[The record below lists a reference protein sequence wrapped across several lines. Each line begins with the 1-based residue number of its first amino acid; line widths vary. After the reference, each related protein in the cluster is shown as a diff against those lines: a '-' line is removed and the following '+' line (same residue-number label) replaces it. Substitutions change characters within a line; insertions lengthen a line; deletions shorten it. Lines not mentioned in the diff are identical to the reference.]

1 MPTPE
6 TLAPE
11 RVERLVAGD
20 LPETAREALVAG
32 LVREL
37 RAAPAEPPE
46 ALRARVAALRAP
58 TARPRPRRARLI
70 IAHALLAVAALTA
83 AILTLP
89 RDNGPQRH
97 GTPELTSGGPAREN
111 ASVESDEAPRSGDH
125 EFLADDEQA
134 RSGTFAPA
142 PASGLDT
149 ASNRAQDVGVELELR
164 VADADAVSETAG
176 ATMRIVRELGGH
188 VVASD
193 VATEGREGTAR
204 LRVTVPTRRLED
216 ALVAISTLGTVT
228 GQRVEIEDLQRSVD
242 RRANRIE
249 ALERA
254 IRRDEIRLA
263 SDALTPEERL
273 RVELRIERLRDG
285 LGYARRERAA
295 LLREAASAE
304 LTVDLHTREAKPG
317 AAAPQGRIERAA
329 RDALAALAVAAS
341 VSVFVL
347 ILGGPLLLL
356 AVLAW
361 GLRRR
366 RVRRANEALLDRPG
380 AAAS

>member
-1 MPTPE
+1 MPTSE

-20 LPETAREALVAG
+20 VPETAREALVAG

-46 ALRARVAALRAP
+46 ELRARVAALRAP
-58 TARPRPRRARLI
+58 AGRPRPRRLRLVV
-70 IAHALLAVAALTA
+70 ALALLAVAAVTA
-83 AILTLP
+83 AILSLP
-89 RDNGPQRH
+89 RDEGPRRQ
-97 GTPELTSGGPAREN
+97 GMPELTAGGPAREN
-111 ASVESDEAPRSGDH
+111 ASVESDEASDSDNP
-125 EFLADDEQA
+125 EFLAEDEQGRA
-134 RSGTFAPA
+134 EAFAPA
-142 PASGLDT
+142 PSGLDT
-149 ASNRAQDVGVELELR
+149 ASNRAQEIGVELELR

-176 ATMRIVRELGGH
+176 ETMRIVRELGGH

-204 LRVTVPTRRLED
+204 LRVAVPTRRLED
-216 ALVAISTLGTVT
+216 ALVGISALGTVT

-273 RVELRIERLRDG
+273 RVELRIERLRDQ
-285 LGYARRERAA
+285 LGYARRQRAA

-304 LTVDLHTREAKPG
+304 VTVDLHTREVKPG

-329 RDALAALAVAAS
+329 RDGLAALAVAAS

-356 AVLAW
+356 AALAW

-366 RVRRANEALLDRPG
+366 RVRRTNESLLDRPG
-380 AAAS
+380 AEAS

>member
-6 TLAPE
+6 TLATE

-20 LPETAREALVAG
+20 VPETSREALVAG

-37 RAAPAEPPE
+37 RSAPAEPPGE
-46 ALRARVAALRAP
+46 LRARVAALRAP
-58 TARPRPRRARLI
+58 AGRPRRLRLVV
-70 IAHALLAVAALTA
+70 ALALLAVAALTT

-89 RDNGPQRH
+89 RDDGPQRQ
-97 GTPELTSGGPAREN
+97 GTRELTSVGPARET
-111 ASVESDEAPRSGDH
+111 ASAESDDISRNGNLG
-125 EFLADDEQA
+125 FLAETDQT
-134 RSGTFAPA
+134 RSDAFASA
-142 PASGLDT
+142 PSGLDT

-176 ATMRIVRELGGH
+176 ETMRIVRELGGH
-188 VVASD
+188 VVASE
-193 VATEGREGTAR
+193 VTTEGREGTAR
-204 LRVTVPTRRLED
+204 LRVAVPTRRLED
-216 ALVAISTLGTVT
+216 ALVAISALGTVT
-228 GQRVEIEDLQRSVD
+228 GQQVEIEDLQRSVD

-317 AAAPQGRIERAA
+317 ATAPQGRIERAA
-329 RDALAALAVAAS
+329 RDGLAALAVAAS

-347 ILGGPLLLL
+347 ILVGPLLLL
-356 AVLAW
+356 AALAW

-380 AAAS
+380 AAPS

>member
-6 TLAPE
+6 TLAPDC
-11 RVERLVAGD
+11 VDRLVAGD
-20 LPETAREALVAG
+20 VPETAREALVAG

-37 RAAPAEPPE
+37 RAAPADPPDE
-46 ALRARVAALRAP
+46 LRARVAALR
-58 TARPRPRRARLI
+58 TRVGRPRRLRLVV
-70 IAHALLAVAALTA
+70 ALALIAVAAVTT
-83 AILTLP
+83 AILTVP
-89 RDNGPQRH
+89 RDDAPRRQGS
-97 GTPELTSGGPAREN
+97 PELTPEGAARAN
-111 ASVESDEAPRSGDH
+111 ASAESDEAPRSGKL
-125 EFLADDEQA
+125 EFLAEDDQA
-134 RSGTFAPA
+134 RADAFA

-176 ATMRIVRELGGH
+176 ETMRIVRELSGH

-204 LRVTVPTRRLED
+204 LRVAVPTRRLED
-216 ALVAISTLGTVT
+216 ALVAISALGTVT

-242 RRANRIE
+242 RRASRIE

-273 RVELRIERLRDG
+273 RVELRIERLRNQ
-285 LGYARRERAA
+285 LGHARRQRAA
-295 LLREAASAE
+295 LLREAAFAE

-329 RDALAALAVAAS
+329 RDGLAALAVAAS
-341 VSVFVL
+341 LSVFLL
-347 ILGGPLLLL
+347 ILAGPLLLL
-356 AVLAW
+356 AALAW

-366 RVRRANEALLDRPG
+366 RVRRTNESLLDRPG
-380 AAAS
+380 AEAS